1 MTDDTVRIR
10 PWRPEDR
17 DLGLELFDSNVPRF
31 FAAQEQQDFLDFV
44 DDLPGPYFVLEDAAG
59 QAVGCGGYAAAEGDP
74 SVAVLCWG
82 MVRGDR
88 HRAGLGTVLLT
99 GRLDRIAADPAFRS
113 AAIETTQHSRGFF
126 ARHGFVQTRQVPDG
140 FAPGMDL
147 VEMTLDLEAYRQ
159 AQGFSRNTT

>member
-1 MTDDTVRIR
+1 MTDDGVRIR

-17 DLGLELFDSNVPRF
+17 ALGLALFDSNVPRF
-31 FAAQEQQDFLDFV
+31 FAAQERQDFIDFLDA
-44 DDLPGPYFVLEDAAG
+44 LSGPYFVLQDAAG
-59 QAVGCGGYAAAEGDP
+59 GAVGCGGYEAAEGDP

-88 HRAGLGTVLLT
+88 HRTGLGTALLT
-99 GRLDRIAADPAFRS
+99 ERLARIAADPAFRS
-113 AAIETTQHSRGFF
+113 VAIETTQHSCGFF

-147 VEMTLDLEAYRQ
+147 VEMTLDLDAYRQ
-159 AQGFSRNTT
+159 SRKG